1 MRRLLLKGNRGTK
14 RTLLALALLALG
26 ISGIAWG
33 SQGEP
38 PPATTTMPP
47 AMPMEK
53 GTPLVVKVA
62 VAFINVDSFNENDG
76 TFKATVDMRLRW
88 EVPSL
93 KRPAEE
99 QTDPP
104 KIFRGDDAKA
114 QLANLWVPAVEITN
128 QKGDPSY
135 TNTGL
140 RIFPDGNVELIR
152 RVTAEFGTPY
162 EVTRF
167 PFDRQ
172 KLQIEPAIL
181 GQTADQVVLQF
192 DQDDLDFSQVN
203 PDASLNDWDLKTVA
217 LSSVPIKGWYGAM
230 HTHAIAA
237 LTVARMP
244 GSVLASIFIPLV
256 ASLLIPLLAIWL
268 NHMENGEFKIETFE
282 LVNLIIGGLFAVIAL
297 NFTVNQ
303 AYQVLSSGDN
313 PVNRL
318 FALNYVTLGL
328 SLLVN
333 VLFYRFNVV
342 EKMFG
347 RWVQEQTYTFLTWA
361 IPVLVLTMASAIVLV
376 AVA

>member
-1 MRRLLLKGNRGTK
+1 MK
-14 RTLLALALLALG
+14 RTLFAFLLLALG
-26 ISGIAWG
+26 IGGFALAG
-33 SQGEP
+33 QDEPP
-38 PPATTTMPP
+38 PPATAMPP

-53 GTPLVVKVA
+53 GTPLVVKAA
-62 VAFINVDSFNENDG
+62 VAFVEIESFNENES
-76 TFKATVDMRLRW
+76 TFKATVDVRLRW
-88 EVPSL
+88 EQPSL
-93 KRPAEE
+93 RQPDDA

-104 KIFRGDDAKA
+104 RVFRGDDAKA
-114 QLANLWVPAVEITN
+114 QLATLWVPQIEIVN
-128 QKGDPSY
+128 EKGEPTY
-135 TNTGL
+135 TNLGL
-140 RIFPDGNVELIR
+140 RIFPDGTVEMIKR
-152 RVTAEFGTPY
+152 ITGEFATPY

-172 KLQIEPAIL
+172 KLVIEPAIRN
-181 GQTADQVVLQF
+181 QTADQVVLQF

-203 PDASLNDWDLKTVA
+203 PDAELNGWTLKTIA
-217 LSSVPIKGWYGAM
+217 LKSEPIKGWYGAM
-230 HTHAIAA
+230 HTRVAAA
-237 LTVARMP
+237 LTIARQP
-244 GSVLASIFIPLV
+244 GSVLASIFIPLF

-268 NHMENGEFKIETFE
+268 NHMEDGKFAIETFE

-303 AYQVLSSGDN
+303 AYEVLSSGDN

-328 SLLVN
+328 ALAIN

-342 EKMFG
+342 EKLFG
-347 RWVQEQTYTFLTWA
+347 RWVQEQVYTYMSWA

>member
-1 MRRLLLKGNRGTK
+1 MKRSLFALLLLIIGIGGF
-14 RTLLALALLALG
+14 ALAGTEA
-26 ISGIAWG
+26 
-33 SQGEP
+33 
-38 PPATTTMPP
+38 PPAQTTAMPP

-53 GTPLVVKVA
+53 GTPLIVKVG
-62 VAFINVDSFNENDG
+62 VAFVEVESFNENES
-76 TFKATVDMRLRW
+76 TFKGTVDVRLRW

-93 KRPAEE
+93 ARPAEE

-104 KIFRGDDAKA
+104 KVYRGDDAKA
-114 QLANLWVPAVEITN
+114 QLAGLWVPKIEIVN
-128 QKGDPSY
+128 QKGESTYADM
-135 TNTGL
+135 GL
-140 RIFPDGNVELIR
+140 RIFPSGDVEMIQ
-152 RVTAEFGTPY
+152 RVSGEFATPY

-172 KLQIEPAIL
+172 KLQIEPAIRN
-181 GQTADQVVLQF
+181 QTADQVVLQF
-192 DQDDLDFSQVN
+192 DQDDLDFSTVDQ
-203 PDASLNDWDLKTVA
+203 DAALNGWDLKTVA

-230 HTHAIAA
+230 HTHAVAA
-237 LTVARMP
+237 LTIARQP
-244 GSVLASIFIPLV
+244 GSVLASIFIPLF

-268 NHMENGEFKIETFE
+268 NHMEDGKFAIETFE

-303 AYQVLSSGDN
+303 AYEVLSSGDN

-318 FALNYVTLGL
+318 FALNYITLGL
-328 SLLVN
+328 ALAIN

-347 RWVQEQTYTFLTWA
+347 RWVQEQVYTYMSWA